1 MSPDRVVVDTNVL
14 ISAALLTDS
23 VPARLLRHLLRQGRL
38 LFSPATFDE
47 LHTRLWRPKF
57 DRYVTIEDRKLFL
70 HDLQGVADWLDP
82 LASAD
87 APACRDPADQV
98 FVDLAMAGRAAALV
112 SGDRDLL
119 DMRRVGDCPVLTPSS
134 ALARFAPRR

>member
-1 MSPDRVVVDTNVL
+1 MSPERVVVDTNVL

-47 LHTRLWRPKF
+47 LRTRLWRPKF

-82 LASAD
+82 LVLVSDVILD
-87 APACRDPADQV
+87 APEPKRP
-98 FVDLAMAGRAAALV
+98 GYW
-112 SGDRDLL
+112 
-119 DMRRVGDCPVLTPSS
+119 
-134 ALARFAPRR
+134 